1 MKDKKEIA
9 EMTVESEI
17 VAKRALGPVATK
29 NTVRAYSSVP
39 AQADG
44 GHSVGNI
51 PAEGGHRFE
60 RGTYLMEM
68 STMPWRSPRK
78 VT

>member
-9 EMTVESEI
+9 EMTVESET
-17 VAKRALGPVATK
+17 VAKRALGLVVTK
-29 NTVRAYSSVP
+29 DTVTTYNLVS

-44 GHSVGNI
+44 GNSIGYILV
-51 PAEGGHRFE
+51 EGGHWFE
-60 RGTYLMEM
+60 RGTYLMEL
-68 STMPWRSPRK
+68 STRPWRSPRK